1 MDYTKKYVFTD
12 GCGNISAEFASLID
26 EEFGLLKCS
35 AYQIRFR
42 GVKGV
47 LMLKPAL
54 KGRLLEIRPSMVKFK
69 SKHSQLEVIR
79 CATFSQGYL
88 NQQIIRLLSCQGVSD
103 EIILN
108 KL

>member
-1 MDYTKKYVFTD
+1 VNESTDISDYTTKYVFTD

-35 AYQIRFR
+35 AYQIRFK

-54 KGRLLEIRPSMVKFK
+54 KGRLIEIRKSMVKFT
-69 SKHSQLEVIR
+69 SEQSQLEVIR
-79 CATFSQGYL
+79 CSTFSQGYL
-88 NQQIIRLLSCQGVSD
+88 N
-103 EIILN
+103 
-108 KL
+108 